1 MGLWLKN
8 LSIHRDRKNG
18 CSDQLQPNLLK
29 ISKLNCR
36 AAKNAVLIFSPL
48 TLKKAVANCAQFPF
62 FLSVLSTMSTWSR
75 PVMLLLCGL
84 LLMTVSI
91 AVLNTL
97 VPLWLTHDLLA
108 TWQIGMVSSS
118 YYTGNL
124 IGTFLAGWPIKKQGF
139 NRSYYLASLLF
150 AAATV
155 CLALCNGFWGWTALR
170 FIAGVGCA
178 LIWVVVESA
187 LLCSG
192 TVRNRGQLLAAYMIV
207 YYLGTVAGQ
216 LLVSKVT
223 TEVVSVIPW
232 VTTLV
237 ICAVLPLIY
246 MRVAS
251 ESESTEAAP
260 GRIWPMLR
268 HRSSRLG
275 INGCIISGIVL
286 GSLYGLMP
294 LYLSHQ
300 GMSDANVGY
309 WMALLVSAGIV
320 GQWPVGRLAD
330 RFGRMLVL
338 RVQVFV
344 VILGALAML
353 SGAAMAPALFIL
365 GLAGFTLYPVAMSWA
380 CETVAH
386 HELVGMNQALLMSY
400 TVGSLV
406 GPSMTS
412 MLMQNY
418 SDRLLF
424 VMIAVVSL
432 VYLVMLLRK
441 ADQQATPVA
450 HA

>member
-1 MGLWLKN
+1 
-8 LSIHRDRKNG
+8 
-18 CSDQLQPNLLK
+18 
-29 ISKLNCR
+29 
-36 AAKNAVLIFSPL
+36 
-48 TLKKAVANCAQFPF
+48 
-62 FLSVLSTMSTWSR
+62 MSTWSR
-75 PVMLLLCGL
+75 PVILLLCGL

-97 VPLWLTHDLLA
+97 VPLWLTHDALA
-108 TWQIGMVSSS
+108 TWQAGVVSSS

-124 IGTFLAGWPIKKQGF
+124 LGTLVAGWLIKRYGF
-139 NRSYYLASLLF
+139 NRSYYLATGLF
-150 AAATV
+150 ALSTL
-155 CLALCNGFWGWTALR
+155 CMLALEGFWAWTLLR
-170 FIAGVGCA
+170 FTAGIGCA
-178 LIWVVVESA
+178 LVWVVVESA

-216 LLVSKVT
+216 LLVSKLS
-223 TEVVSVIPW
+223 TELLSVIPW
-232 VTTLV
+232 VTATV
-237 ICAVLPLIY
+237 ISAILPLIFTQVSAN
-246 MRVAS
+246 RDTV
-251 ESESTEAAP
+251 EATP
-260 GRIWPMLR
+260 GGRILPMLR
-268 HRSSRLG
+268 RRSSRLG

-300 GMSDANVGY
+300 GMSDASVGY

-320 GQWPVGRLAD
+320 GQWPIGRLAD
-330 RFGRMLVL
+330 RFGRMMVL

-344 VILGALAML
+344 VILGAIAML
-353 SGAAMAPALFIL
+353 TNAAMAPALFVL

-386 HELVGMNQALLMSY
+386 HELVAMNQALLLSY
-400 TVGSLV
+400 TVGSLA
-406 GPSMTS
+406 GPSMTA
-412 MLMQNY
+412 MLMQSY

-424 VMIAVVSL
+424 VMIAAVAL

-441 ADQQATPVA
+441 ADHHATPVA

>member
-1 MGLWLKN
+1 
-8 LSIHRDRKNG
+8 
-18 CSDQLQPNLLK
+18 
-29 ISKLNCR
+29 
-36 AAKNAVLIFSPL
+36 
-48 TLKKAVANCAQFPF
+48 
-62 FLSVLSTMSTWSR
+62 MSTWSR
-75 PVMLLLCGL
+75 PVILLLCGL

-97 VPLWLTHDLLA
+97 VPLWLTHDALA
-108 TWQIGMVSSS
+108 TWQVGVVSSS

-124 IGTFLAGWPIKKQGF
+124 LGTLVAGWLIKRYGF
-139 NRSYYLASLLF
+139 NRSYYLATGLF
-150 AAATV
+150 ALSTP
-155 CLALCNGFWGWTALR
+155 CMLALEGFWAWTLLR
-170 FIAGVGCA
+170 FTAGIGCA
-178 LIWVVVESA
+178 LVWVVVESA

-216 LLVSKVT
+216 LLVSKLS
-223 TEVVSVIPW
+223 TELLSVIPW
-232 VTTLV
+232 VTATV
-237 ICAVLPLIY
+237 ISAILPLIFTQ
-246 MRVAS
+246 VSANS
-251 ESESTEAAP
+251 DTVEATP
-260 GRIWPMLR
+260 GGRILPMLR
-268 HRSSRLG
+268 RRSSRLG

-320 GQWPVGRLAD
+320 GQWPIGRLAD
-330 RFGRMLVL
+330 RFGRMMVL

-344 VILGALAML
+344 VILGAIAML
-353 SGAAMAPALFIL
+353 TNAAMAPALFVL

-386 HELVGMNQALLMSY
+386 HELVAMNQALLLSY
-400 TVGSLV
+400 TVGSLA
-406 GPSMTS
+406 GPSMTA
-412 MLMQNY
+412 MLMQSY

-424 VMIAVVSL
+424 VMIAAVAL

-441 ADQQATPVA
+441 ADHHATPVA

>member
-1 MGLWLKN
+1 MCCCQ
-8 LSIHRDRKNG
+8 I
-18 CSDQLQPNLLK
+18 QP
-29 ISKLNCR
+29 ID
-36 AAKNAVLIFSPL
+36 F
-48 TLKKAVANCAQFPF
+48 KKASGKLRAISFILLW
-62 FLSVLSTMSTWSR
+62 FLTPMSTWSR
-75 PVMLLLCGL
+75 PVILLLCGL
-84 LLMTVSI
+84 MLMTVAI

-97 VPLWLTHDLLA
+97 VPLWLTHDLLT
-108 TWQIGMVSSS
+108 TWQVGIVSSS

-124 IGTFLAGWPIKKQGF
+124 AGTLLAGWLIRHCGF
-139 NRSYYLASLLF
+139 NRSYYLATGLF
-150 AAATV
+150 AVATI
-155 CLALCNGFWGWTALR
+155 CLATMEGFWAWSSLR
-170 FIAGVGCA
+170 FVAGVGCA
-178 LIWVVVESA
+178 LMWVVVESA

-207 YYLGTVAGQ
+207 YYLGTVTGQ
-216 LLVSKVT
+216 LLVST
-223 TEVVSVIPW
+223 LSTELLSVVPW
-232 VTTLV
+232 VTSLV
-237 ICAVLPLIY
+237 FCAVLPLVFT
-246 MRVAS
+246 RVSA
-251 ESESTEAAP
+251 TGEAAETAP
-260 GRIWPMLR
+260 ARIWPMLR
-268 HRSSRLG
+268 RRSSRLG

-330 RFGRMLVL
+330 RFGRLLVL

-344 VILGALAML
+344 VILGAMAML
-353 SGAAMAPALFIL
+353 TNAAMAPALFVL

-386 HELVGMNQALLMSY
+386 HELVAMNQALLMSY
-400 TVGSLV
+400 TVGSLA
-406 GPSMTS
+406 GPAMTS
-412 MLMQNY
+412 VLMQNY

-424 VMIAVVSL
+424 VMIAAVAL
-432 VYLVMLLRK
+432 IYLLMLLRK